1 MENKNQLQKRYGLIT
16 AICMVVGIVIGSGV
30 FFKAQDILNHTD
42 GNILLGILAW
52 LIGGIVLIICAF
64 NFATLAT
71 RHAKVNGL
79 VDYAEATV
87 GKKYAYMTGWF
98 ASTIYYPAMTS
109 VLAWVSARYTLVL
122 FDPAADITSGLC
134 IALGAFYLCLAYA
147 LNALSPKLAGKFQ
160 VSSTVIKL
168 IPLLI
173 MVVVGTVVGLANGN
187 TIDAFVDATKSM
199 TGGGFS
205 GVFAGIAAAAFAYE
219 GWIIATSVNAELK
232 NAKRN
237 LPIALVVG
245 TLIIVAVYIL
255 YFIGLTGG
263 ASIDVLRTEGA
274 TTAFKS
280 LFGNVAGTILNVFI
294 VVSCLGTLNGLMLG
308 STRSFYS
315 IATRD
320 CGPKPD
326 TFAEVDNKTNMPANA
341 SILALVFCGFW
352 FFYFYAANLTAPV
365 FGLFSF
371 DSSELPIITIYGI
384 YVPIFVMFIVKMI
397 KGKEVKGHVF
407 KHLIMP
413 ILAVIASL
421 FMVFVAIYAHGIRPY
436 QAAKEAGEFS
446 FPVAFYLIVFV
457 AVMVVGALF
466 YKKRSKPADAEAPA
480 EVAAAETTE
489 E

>member
-1 MENKNQLQKRYGLIT
+1 MEQNNQLQKRYGLMT

-30 FFKAQDILNHTD
+30 FFKAQDILRYTE

-52 LIGGIVLIICAF
+52 AIGGIVLIVCAF
-64 NFATLAT
+64 NFSTLAT

-87 GKKYAYMTGWF
+87 GRKYAYMIGWF
-98 ASTIYYPAMTS
+98 TSTIYYPAMTS

-122 FDPAADITSGLC
+122 FNPDADITSGLC
-134 IALGAFYLCLAYA
+134 IALGAFYLCFIYA
-147 LNALSPKLAGKFQ
+147 LNVLSPKLAGKFQ
-160 VSSTVIKL
+160 VSTTVIKL

-173 MVVVGTVVGLANGN
+173 MVVVGTVAGLVNGN
-187 TIDAFVDATKSM
+187 TVDAFVDASKNL
-199 TGGGFS
+199 TGGSFS
-205 GVFAGIAAAAFAYE
+205 GVLAGVAAAAFAYE
-219 GWIIATSVNAELK
+219 GWIIATTVNAELK

-263 ASIDVLRTEGA
+263 ASVDVLIEKGA
-274 TTAFKS
+274 TTAFTQ
-280 LFGNVAGTILNVFI
+280 LFGNIAGTILNVF
-294 VVSCLGTLNGLMLG
+294 VVISCLGTLNGLMLG
-308 STRSFYS
+308 STRAFYS

-326 TFAEVDNKTNMPANA
+326 TFAEVDRKTNMPSNA
-341 SILALVFCGFW
+341 SVLALVCCGFW

-371 DSSELPIITIYGI
+371 DSSELPIITIYGMYI
-384 YVPIFVMFIVKMI
+384 PIFVMFITKLF
-397 KGKEVKGHVF
+397 KSKEIKGHVF
-407 KHLIMP
+407 KHCIMP
-413 ILAVIASL
+413 IFAIIVSV

-436 QAAKEAGEFS
+436 LAAKEAGEFA
-446 FPVAFYLIVFV
+446 FPVAFYLIVFAV
-457 AVMVVGALF
+457 VMVVGALF
-466 YKKRSKPADAEAPA
+466 YKKNIAPVDAAVQEESDKTDAE
-480 EVAAAETTE
+480 
-489 E
+489 